1 MATVELSAGELQAI
15 IDGLLFRIGGLSDL
29 ADPSHVK
36 EGRISA
42 DDAAGWGE
50 EAKFS
55 RELADRLMELRD
67 QADRPREANLC
78 ALLKFSADWLDHLA
92 EGARLTEDERL
103 STVNAHLSKTMLLL
117 NWEISSPGHSMDNR
131 SDHPTRKP
139 VRGNVN
145 VHVHIEAVSNSPN
158 ERVYIRKA
166 ASNSINEPMRLRARG
181 KTAFSH

>member
-1 MATVELSAGELQAI
+1 MASVELSADELQAI

-67 QADRPREANLC
+67 QADRPREADLC
-78 ALLKFSADWLDHLA
+78 ALLKFSARLA
-92 EGARLTEDERL
+92 R
-103 STVNAHLSKTMLLL
+103 
-117 NWEISSPGHSMDNR
+117 SSG
-131 SDHPTRKP
+131 
-139 VRGNVN
+139 RGC
-145 VHVHIEAVSNSPN
+145 P
-158 ERVYIRKA
+158 
-166 ASNSINEPMRLRARG
+166 PDRG
-181 KTAFSH
+181 

>member
-1 MATVELSAGELQAI
+1 MATVELSTDELQAI

-67 QADRPREANLC
+67 QADKPREDGDLC
-78 ALLKFSADWLDHLA
+78 ALLQFSAARLQPLA
-92 EGARLTEDERL
+92 HGARLTED
-103 STVNAHLSKTMLLL
+103 
-117 NWEISSPGHSMDNR
+117 NR
-131 SDHPTRKP
+131 PWA
-139 VRGNVN
+139 G
-145 VHVHIEAVSNSPN
+145 
-158 ERVYIRKA
+158 
-166 ASNSINEPMRLRARG
+166 G
-181 KTAFSH
+181 G

>member
-1 MATVELSAGELQAI
+1 MATVELSADELQAI

-67 QADRPREANLC
+67 QADKPREDGDLC
-78 ALLKFSADWLDHLA
+78 ALLKFSADWLDQLA
-92 EGARLTEDERL
+92 EGARLTGDKR
-103 STVNAHLSKTMLLL
+103 T
-117 NWEISSPGHSMDNR
+117 W
-131 SDHPTRKP
+131 
-139 VRGNVN
+139 RG
-145 VHVHIEAVSNSPN
+145 EAG
-158 ERVYIRKA
+158 
-166 ASNSINEPMRLRARG
+166 LR
-181 KTAFSH
+181 